1 MPPLVEVP
9 LYKSSRVTYGSPAPA
24 LLFHFSFFLCL
35 CYYSISE
42 TNERKDILIRR
53 FVKNS
58 GLIFACFLAMDIFMA
73 YQMNLRYQNDQ
84 AMAVSLKLS
93 VIRAHIEKEIT
104 QNLLLVYG
112 TANFISVN
120 PDLSQTE
127 FQQYAKGVMAR
138 QNLLKN
144 LGAAPDF
151 VIKYIYP
158 LEGNRQMLGVDYRQ
172 LEDQWELV
180 RQVRET
186 GDMVVAGP
194 LQLVQGGLGLI
205 GRAPVV
211 LRTAGSPGFWG
222 VVSAVIDVDRLFAN
236 VGIDKLEDL
245 EIAIRGTDGTGDR
258 GEVFLGDRSLFDSAK
273 NAVLMNVTFPSGAW
287 QIAARPKRGWATHH
301 PFSWVM
307 HGLMALFFL
316 TVVFFVFR
324 SLQDITERK
333 RVALALKKEERKM
346 RAMLEASY
354 DAYVMI
360 DDEETILFWSPAAGK
375 MFGWTNEEAMG
386 QKVHSLIAPSRY
398 HEDAARGIEQFART
412 GQGRLLN
419 SVLELEACRKTGECF
434 PVEMTVAAFRNEGRY
449 YAVSSVRDITRR
461 KKAQKELEKMATTDS
476 LTGLVNRGHFMTL
489 AEAEIQRSLRYARP
503 LSILMIDAD
512 RFKNINDTH
521 GHDIG
526 DKVLQALGAT
536 LESVLRSTDT
546 AGRIGGEE
554 FALML
559 PETALPAAMALAERL
574 RQTVEQKSIPMS
586 GGPPISFTVSIG
598 VAELTDPSQGIDDLL
613 KRADQALYQAKSSGR
628 NRVAS

>member
-1 MPPLVEVP
+1 
-9 LYKSSRVTYGSPAPA
+9 
-24 LLFHFSFFLCL
+24 
-35 CYYSISE
+35 
-42 TNERKDILIRR
+42 
-53 FVKNS
+53 
-58 GLIFACFLAMDIFMA
+58 
-73 YQMNLRYQNDQ
+73 MNLRYQNDQ

-93 VIRAHIEKEIT
+93 ALRAHIEKEIT

-120 PDLSQTE
+120 PKLSQAQ
-127 FQQYAKGVMAR
+127 FQQYAKGVMAG

-180 RQVRET
+180 RQVQET

-194 LQLVQGGLGLI
+194 LQLVQGGWGLI

-236 VGIDKLEDL
+236 VGIDRPGDL
-245 EIAIRGTDGTGDR
+245 DIAIRGTDGTGGR
-258 GEVFLGDRSLFDSAK
+258 GDVFLGDLTLFDPSK
-273 NAVLMNVTFPSGAW
+273 KAVRMAVTFPSGSW
-287 QIAARPKRGWATHH
+287 QMAARPKRGWTAWH

-324 SLQDITERK
+324 SLQDIAERK

-360 DDEETILFWSPAAGK
+360 DDEETILFWSPAAEK

-412 GQGRLLN
+412 GQGSLLN
-419 SVLELEACRKTGECF
+419 LVLELEACRKNGDCF
-434 PVEMTVAAFRNEGRY
+434 PVEMTVAAFRNDGRY
-449 YAVSSVRDITRR
+449 YAVSSVRDITAR

-476 LTGLVNRGHFMTL
+476 LTGLANRGHFMTL
-489 AEAEIQRSLRYARP
+489 AAAEIQRTLRYSRP

-512 RFKNINDTH
+512 RFKNINDIH

-536 LESVLRSTDT
+536 LASVLRSTDT

-586 GGPPISFTVSIG
+586 GGPPVSFTVSIG
-598 VAELTDPSQGIDDLL
+598 VAALTDPSQGVDDLL